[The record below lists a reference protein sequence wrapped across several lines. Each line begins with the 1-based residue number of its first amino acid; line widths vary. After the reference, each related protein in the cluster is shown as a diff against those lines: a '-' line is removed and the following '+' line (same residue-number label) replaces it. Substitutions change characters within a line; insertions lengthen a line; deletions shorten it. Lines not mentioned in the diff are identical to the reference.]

1 MTPEFVPDPRDVP
14 GAQIPYRTEAAHMNA
29 DKVLEV
35 IHDLESWRAVEP
47 DFESR
52 KLIDDATKKLRAA
65 VAADRP
71 TPAEVAALDGT

>member
-1 MTPEFVPDPRDVP
+1 MS
-14 GAQIPYRTEAAHMNA
+14 A

-35 IHDLESWRAVEP
+35 IRDLESWRAVEKNF
-47 DFESR
+47 DSR

-65 VAADRP
+65 VADERP